1 LLYHLPTLLVP
12 TGNAKLARQ
21 AQSKEKQIEKMKQE
35 GLTEK
40 PKKEAGISF
49 KFAEVDINLPQ
60 PVLSFQNV
68 TFGYTRDKILL
79 RNVRTR
85 CSCRD

>member
-1 LLYHLPTLLVP
+1 MPTLLVP

-49 KFAEVDINLPQ
+49 KFAEVDVNLPQ

-85 CSCRD
+85 CSCRE